1 MQQTNNKLTEK
12 ILSKINS
19 GEIKARPKVFF
30 LVKTFGFVVLSI
42 FSFLLAIFTA
52 SFVAFALP
60 LGGPSLLLTILAFT
74 VLIFVCLNIFLA
86 KKFPSFYKKPLIFS
100 LLVFIILTLFAS
112 LLILKTPLHSKM
124 LELSKQKDIPVVS
137 PLYKHGCG
145 CSAQK
150 TCGCTKVGGQCNM
163 NMK

>member
-1 MQQTNNKLTEK
+1 MPQTNNTLTEK

-19 GEIKARPKVFF
+19 GEIKAKPKIFF
-30 LVKTFGFVVLSI
+30 LVKTIGFIVLSI
-42 FSFLLAIFTA
+42 FSFLIAIFTA

-60 LGGPSLLLTILAFT
+60 LGGPSLLLTILGFT
-74 VLIFVCLNIFLA
+74 VLISVMLNIFLA
-86 KKFPSFYKKPLIFS
+86 KKFPSFYKKPLIFN
-100 LLVFIILTLFAS
+100 LLIFIILTLLAS

-124 LELSKQKDIPVVS
+124 LELSKQKDIPIVS

-145 CSAQK
+145 CNAQK
-150 TCGCTKVGGQCNM
+150 TCGCTKANGQCNM